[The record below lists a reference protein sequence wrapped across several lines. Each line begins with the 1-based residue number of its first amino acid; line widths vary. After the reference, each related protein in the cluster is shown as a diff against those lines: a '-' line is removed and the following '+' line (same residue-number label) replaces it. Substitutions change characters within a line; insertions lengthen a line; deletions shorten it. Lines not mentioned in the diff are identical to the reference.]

1 MWYRHNIKDGDDNKE
16 LTNEINNDFLCAYFN
31 YQLRM
36 VNWLE
41 YSLVINEVQRF
52 NSKFTC
58 WSKWGFVD
66 SMSHSFGCDNT

>member
-36 VNWLE
+36 VN
-41 YSLVINEVQRF
+41 
-52 NSKFTC
+52 
-58 WSKWGFVD
+58 
-66 SMSHSFGCDNT
+66 